1 MVLTL
6 HTNKFLPLLISFLII
21 VHTSYAQQLTMSS
34 MGSMGNTSGLS
45 AAINFKSNVN
55 CIDVQSGIAVL
66 NGTKGFG
73 EFAVNCEVKQQFN
86 MLGLKLYPNPVS
98 TSSKL
103 KFTNTPPLTENFNI
117 TIWSAEGELVK
128 TLKASGYTIFQ
139 GIILDLSSITPGGYV
154 LKIESSQYV
163 EALKFIKTN

>member
-1 MVLTL
+1 LNL
-6 HTNKFLPLLISFLII
+6 HNNKFLLLLIVFFIT

-45 AAINFKSNVN
+45 AAINFKSNSN
-55 CIDVQSGIAVL
+55 CIDIQSGIAVL

-73 EFAVNCEVKQQFN
+73 AFVVNCEVKQQFN
-86 MLGLKLYPNPVS
+86 MLGLKLYPNPVR

-128 TLKASGYTIFQ
+128 TLNASGYTLFQ
-139 GIILDLSSITPGGYV
+139 GIIMDLSAITPGGYV
-154 LKIESSQYV
+154 IKIESTQYI

>member
-1 MVLTL
+1 MTL
-6 HTNKFLPLLISFLII
+6 PKNKFLPLLIVFFIT

-45 AAINFKSNVN
+45 AAINFKSNSN

-73 EFAVNCEVKQQFN
+73 AFVVNCEEKQQFN
-86 MLGLKLYPNPVS
+86 MLGLKLYPNPVR

-117 TIWSAEGELVK
+117 TIWSTEGELVK
-128 TLKASGYTIFQ
+128 TLKASGYTLFQ
-139 GIILDLSSITPGGYV
+139 GIIMDLSAITPGGYV
-154 LKIESSQYV
+154 LKIESTQYI

>member
-1 MVLTL
+1 LTL
-6 HTNKFLPLLISFLII
+6 PKNKFLPLLISFLIT
-21 VHTSYAQQLTMSS
+21 VHTSNAQQLTMSS

-45 AAINFKSNVN
+45 AAINFKSNVT

-73 EFAVNCEVKQQFN
+73 AFAVNCELKQQFN

-98 TSSKL
+98 KSTKV

-117 TIWSAEGELVK
+117 TIWSTEGELVK
-128 TLKASGYTIFQ
+128 TLKATGYTLFQ
-139 GIILDLSSITPGGYV
+139 GIVMDLSTITPGGYV
-154 LKIESSQYV
+154 IKIESSQYV

>member
-1 MVLTL
+1 MTL
-6 HTNKFLPLLISFLII
+6 PKDKFLPFFISFLIT
-21 VHTSYAQQLTMSS
+21 VHTNYAQQLTMSS

-45 AAINFKSNVN
+45 AAINFKSNTN

-73 EFAVNCEVKQQFN
+73 EFAVNCKLKQQFN
-86 MLGLKLYPNPVS
+86 MLGLKLFPNPVK

-103 KFTNTPPLTENFNI
+103 KFTNTPPLTENFNV
-117 TIWSAEGELVK
+117 TIWSAEGDLVK
-128 TLKASGYTIFQ
+128 TLKASGYNIFQ
-139 GIILDLSSITPGGYV
+139 GIIMDFSTITPGGYV
-154 LKIESSQYV
+154 LKIESSQYL